1 MPSENL
7 AWQPST
13 SQGALDNNWPPAAGG
28 DFFAPRAE
36 KGSKPMMPGADNVW
50 EEIIGLIGR
59 KLNNKQ
65 CIDTWFRP
73 VRFEDCD
80 FARQVLRL
88 YAPTAF
94 VQDWLSS
101 NYSEM
106 LRDALAAMG
115 MSAFRIEWNIG
126 NEDETP
132 PQDALDGYQVMDSL
146 GLSTTKA
153 RKPSLF
159 SLLEAAEAEGVVL
172 KPAPVVSESEMA
184 DLPLNPRYS
193 FDSFVVGSCNQ
204 FAHAAALAIT
214 EAPGKTYNPLYIY
227 GGVGLGK
234 THLMHAAGHN
244 IKERNPHLR
253 LSYISAER
261 FMNELINA
269 IRYDK
274 AQRFREKYRS
284 IDVLLIDDIQF
295 MAGKERTQEEFFHT
309 FNALYDGQKQ
319 IVITSDCPP
328 REIPTLEERLHS
340 RFEWGLIAD
349 IEPPDL
355 ETKVAILKRK
365 AENERVD
372 LADDVAF
379 FIASK
384 VKSNI
389 RELEGS
395 LVRLIAIASLRGLP
409 VTRALAQDAMR
420 NIAEVETPSG
430 VTMEQIQKVVAA
442 QYRLRV
448 DELKSKSNS
457 RPIAFPRQVAM
468 YLCKKLTKHSF
479 PEIGREF
486 GGKHHTTVM
495 HSVEKIEEMV
505 ARDRNFHK
513 LVNELTDSIYR

>member
-1 MPSENL
+1 MSSQNI
-7 AWQPST
+7 AWQPSKI
-13 SQGALDNNWPPAAGG
+13 QGALEKNWPPASPSNFSALHDNRGVSV
-28 DFFAPRAE
+28 E
-36 KGSKPMMPGADNVW
+36 KGSKSMMPGADNVW
-50 EEIIGLIGR
+50 EEVISLVAR
-59 KLNNKQ
+59 TLNKQ
-65 CIDTWFRP
+65 CIETWFRP
-73 VRFEDCD
+73 VRFESCD
-80 FARQVLRL
+80 YAGQVLHL
-88 YAPTAF
+88 YAPSPF
-94 VQDWLSS
+94 IQDWLSS
-101 NYSEM
+101 NYSTM
-106 LRDALAAMG
+106 LREALAAMG
-115 MSAFRIEWNIG
+115 MSSFRLEWSIG
-126 NEDETP
+126 NEDETLA
-132 PQDALDGYQVMDSL
+132 QDSVEGYQIVDSM
-146 GLSTTKA
+146 GLSTTKT

-159 SLLEAAEAEGVVL
+159 SLLEAAEAEGVRV
-172 KPAPVVSESEMA
+172 KPEPVVEHEPSE
-184 DLPLNPRYS
+184 LPLNAKYS
-193 FDSFVVGSCNQ
+193 FNSFVVGSCNQ

-234 THLMHAAGHN
+234 THLMHAAGQT

-340 RFEWGLIAD
+340 RFE
-349 IEPPDL
+349 PPDL

-365 AENERVD
+365 AETERVD

-420 NIAEVETPSG
+420 NISEVETPTG
-430 VTMEQIQKVVAA
+430 ITMEQVQKVVAT

-448 DELKSKSNS
+448 DELKSKSNA
-457 RPIAFPRQVAM
+457 RPIAFPRQIAM

-479 PEIGREF
+479 PEIGRDF
-486 GGKHHTTVM
+486 GGKHHTTVI
-495 HSVEKIEEMV
+495 HSVEKIENMI
-505 ARDRNFHK
+505 AKDRNFHR
-513 LVNELTDSIYR
+513 LVNELIDSLYK